1 MWLTKNKRGE
11 VRLWSVLPARYYNID
26 WVPMNKPANILS
38 YSLKIDD
45 GLFPELTF
53 ENSPIEVGL
62 IPIEKEKW
70 NKSIF

>member
-26 WVPMNKPANILS
+26 WAPSYMPANILS
-38 YSLKIDD
+38 YNLKIDD

-53 ENSPIEVGL
+53 ENSPIEVDL
-62 IPIEKEKW
+62 IPIKDKIKE
-70 NKSIF
+70 NKIY